1 MTQIVSG
8 TQVAQTQPANTQAPV
23 LVENPDSRP
32 WYLSKGVMGGFASL
46 LAWLLMMFGIDVAQA
61 DVESI
66 TLAGITIAGAVAS
79 IVSVIGRLTAKR
91 PVG

>member
-8 TQVAQTQPANTQAPV
+8 SAPAQQTAPVNQAPV
-23 LVENPDSRP
+23 LVENPDARP
-32 WYLSKGVMGGFASL
+32 WFLSKGVMGGFASL
-46 LAWLLMMFGIDVAQA
+46 LAWLFMMFGIDVAAA
-61 DVESI
+61 DVEAI

-79 IVSVIGRLTAKR
+79 IVAIIGRLTAKR